1 MSMKKLFE
9 AQFGRVPTATVAVPG
24 RVNLLGEWI
33 DFCGGLVLPMA
44 LPLEVRVAAAPNDL
58 CADRIVSAQ
67 FSERVTRPIG
77 ATASR
82 CWSDYIGGA
91 LSKARALGWLD
102 ATGMDIAIDSAI
114 PHGSGLSSSAAVIV
128 ATLRLVAPAGQSA
141 SVLALEAKAVENHYI
156 GVPCGIMDQMA
167 VAIAEPNMVLAL
179 DTGTLKFD
187 ALRLPDEWRVSVIHS
202 GVSRQLADGRY
213 GQLRA
218 EILEAAR
225 LLEADHLVEANLADC
240 ARLPPRLAAC
250 ARHVVTEHQR
260 TRGALACITASDLDG
275 FGQAMRE
282 GQRSIST
289 RLGITTPE
297 VDAQVALMESH
308 GAIAARQTGGGF
320 GGCIV
325 VLDHADA
332 PTDWWQPLAARFPQA
347 RRIL

>member
-1 MSMKKLFE
+1 MDAFFE
-9 AQFGRVPTATVAVPG
+9 AQFGRRPTASVAVPG

-44 LPLEVRVAAAPNDL
+44 LPLEVRVAAAPNGL
-58 CADRIVSAQ
+58 SVDRIASAQ
-67 FSERVTRPIG
+67 FAERVTRPIG
-77 ATASR
+77 AKAGG
-82 CWSDYIGGA
+82 CWSDYVAGA
-91 LSKARALGWLD
+91 LEKSRTLGWLD
-102 ATGMDIAIDSAI
+102 TTGMDVAIDSAI

-128 ATLRLVAPAGQSA
+128 ATLRLVAPVGQSA
-141 SVLALEAKAVENHYI
+141 SALALAAKAVENDYI

-167 VAIAEPNMVLAL
+167 VAIAEPGMVLAL
-179 DTGTLKFD
+179 DTGTLAFD
-187 ALRLPDEWRVSVIHS
+187 VLRLPASWHVSVVHS

-225 LLEADHLVEANLADC
+225 QLEADYLVAADLADC
-240 ARLPPRLAAC
+240 PRLSPRLAAC

-260 TRGALACITASDLDG
+260 TQVALACIRAGDLKG
-275 FGQAMRE
+275 FGQTMRE
-282 GQRSIST
+282 GQRSISSQ
-289 RLGITTPE
+289 LGITTPE

-325 VLDHADA
+325 VLDDA
-332 PTDWWQPLAARFPQA
+332 EAPADWWPPLAARFPQA
-347 RRIL
+347 RLIL